1 MHLNNGTRVA
11 GKRDMFNREIA
22 PVTSTY
28 VLGLFQVMTAIHNIL
43 TVTFGRDMQERWKH
57 FWYV

>member
-1 MHLNNGTRVA
+1 MHSNNGTRVA
-11 GKRDMFNREIA
+11 GKRDIFNREIA

-43 TVTFGRDMQERWKH
+43 TVTFGRDMQER
-57 FWYV
+57 